1 MVQQLIEG
9 RASSHSKSEKFARNI
24 YFIIINFLGEEM
36 ELSRSDEQV
45 ALISGAEASSLIFI
59 LERGLN
65 YIRQDRFVEG
75 IALLALAR
83 EQLSAEQVCLTAALD
98 GFIQGHTLYWQA
110 QQALHQASQRFAEA
124 VTGQQIRL
132 TVLHNLLAEL

>member
-1 MVQQLIEG
+1 
-9 RASSHSKSEKFARNI
+9 
-24 YFIIINFLGEEM
+24 M

-75 IALLALAR
+75 IALLTLAR
-83 EQLSAEQVCLTAALD
+83 EQLSAEQECLTAALD

-110 QQALHQASQRFAEA
+110 QQALHQAAGALLTQRQWPGTR
-124 VTGQQIRL
+124 VQHRGRRRL
-132 TVLHNLLAEL
+132 FPGP